1 MYSNE
6 RLKINDTSLLNALP
20 DPVFQM
26 NLTFEMVAQNID
38 KCRKF
43 FSSDEYDTKIGQ
55 SIRK

>member
-6 RLKINDTSLLNALP
+6 RLKINDASLLNALP

-38 KCRKF
+38 KCR
-43 FSSDEYDTKIGQ
+43 
-55 SIRK
+55 